1 MKFSKMLAA
10 ACAATMAMS
19 CMAVPAMA
27 ADEQDGQQAS
37 TKLTCTVT
45 GSYTIT
51 VPQTVAM
58 TGEAGTGEK
67 SATIDVTLKGDIA
80 ENQRVVVETTAP
92 IMTNTRESSLKK
104 TATVTAPKMVW
115 TRSDLLAN
123 SGEGTKSEYVVKA
136 TLTPGDWAGTAI
148 FNCSLGYPPQ

>member
-1 MKFSKMLAA
+1 MKFTKMLAA

-27 ADEQDGQQAS
+27 ADEQQAS

-67 SATIDVTLKGDIA
+67 SATINVTLKGDIA
-80 ENQRVVVETTAP
+80 ENQQVTVATTAP
-92 IMTNTRESSLKK
+92 TMTRTGSGSVEAS
-104 TATVTAPKMVW
+104 VTAPKTVW
-115 TRSDLLAN
+115 SRDDLQAN
-123 SGEGTKSEYVVKA
+123 SGDGTSSEYVVKA
-136 TLTPGDWAGTAI
+136 TLTPGDWTGTAT
-148 FNCSLGYPPQ
+148 FNCSLSETA